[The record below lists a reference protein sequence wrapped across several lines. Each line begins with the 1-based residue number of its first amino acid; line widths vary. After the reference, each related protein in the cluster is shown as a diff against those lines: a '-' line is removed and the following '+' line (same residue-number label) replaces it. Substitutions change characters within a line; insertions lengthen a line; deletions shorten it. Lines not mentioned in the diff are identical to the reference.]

1 MAIKLNGA
9 ASIIYTNNKILNI
22 PFVII
27 KFVVYL
33 LCKTNNMK
41 SISS

>member
-1 MAIKLNGA
+1 MAIKLNGVA
-9 ASIIYTNNKILNI
+9 PIIYTNNKILNI